1 MFRGETKRKAL
12 YEMDSDEVEFLLSKG
27 FSKSK
32 VTEML
37 RVSHQTFYNKR
48 STLGQEHFSDLS
60 DNDLD
65 LKVRSIKSTQVI
77 FCPREYECKLSA
89 GFSTGVVMRK
99 VGFSDSSV

>member
-1 MFRGETKRKAL
+1 
-12 YEMDSDEVEFLLSKG
+12 MDSDEVEFLLSKG

-65 LKVRSIKSTQVI
+65 LKVRSIKSTQ
-77 FCPREYECKLSA
+77 ECSEKNSEQAFTVLIQQEQQR
-89 GFSTGVVMRK
+89 GVLL
-99 VGFSDSSV
+99 

>member
-1 MFRGETKRKAL
+1 
-12 YEMDSDEVEFLLSKG
+12 MDSDEVEFLLSKG

-77 FCPREYECKLSA
+77 FCPREYECSEKNSEQAFTVLIQQEQQR
-89 GFSTGVVMRK
+89 GVLL
-99 VGFSDSSV
+99 